1 MCCSTLTYL
10 DSHGLVH
17 LGHSLRWLHV
27 EVRQED
33 HALSAGLLGG
43 NLVEGR
49 KHVGGDKSGVFAV
62 RTLHAVGV
70 SIKAVRDAD
79 RGVVVGGT
87 WGSVGARQR
96 VVVDAGSNGVDRWAR
111 TSPVARSHASRSQ
124 RLVHLGSLRPV
135 PIVGVVMISVG
146 RNVGAALRSRGRK
159 IHGGVLNSE
168 LLSIKRRA
176 ALLRRNWELWIRSN
190 AVGGD
195 VVDKAEFVVFDGS
208 QGRRRQA

>member
-1 MCCSTLTYL
+1 
-10 DSHGLVH
+10 
-17 LGHSLRWLHV
+17 
-27 EVRQED
+27 
-33 HALSAGLLGG
+33 
-43 NLVEGR
+43 
-49 KHVGGDKSGVFAV
+49 
-62 RTLHAVGV
+62 
-70 SIKAVRDAD
+70 
-79 RGVVVGGT
+79 
-87 WGSVGARQR
+87 
-96 VVVDAGSNGVDRWAR
+96 
-111 TSPVARSHASRSQ
+111 
-124 RLVHLGSLRPV
+124 
-135 PIVGVVMISVG
+135 MISVG